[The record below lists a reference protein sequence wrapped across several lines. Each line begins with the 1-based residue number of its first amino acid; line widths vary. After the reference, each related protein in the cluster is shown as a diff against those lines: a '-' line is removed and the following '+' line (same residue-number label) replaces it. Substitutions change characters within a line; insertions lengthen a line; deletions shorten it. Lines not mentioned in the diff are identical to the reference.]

1 VAGTDPAFQ
10 AALAAVERAKE
21 ALVEAVPSPR
31 GRPRRPLAE
40 ALAGF
45 EEALTNAS
53 GTLERWDDPRAPAIR
68 AAVGDALGRAERL
81 RLDDPS
87 LDYEGLVTV
96 LGDLMEPLEAFAEGQ
111 PSMRRWPSSSS
122 GTS

>member
-10 AALAAVERAKE
+10 AALSAVERAKE

-31 GRPRRPLAE
+31 GRTRRSLAE
-40 ALAGF
+40 ALAAF
-45 EEALTNAS
+45 EGSLAQAARS
-53 GTLERWDDPRAPAIR
+53 LERWDDTRAPALR
-68 AAVGDALGRAERL
+68 AAVDDALRRAERL
-81 RLDDPS
+81 RLDAPS
-87 LDYEGLVTV
+87 LNYEGLVTV

-111 PSMRRWPSSSS
+111 PGSRRWPSSSS